1 MRMIIM
7 FAASLALAACASTP
21 AGNGVP
27 GATTPGHGPYSP
39 VMPDDPAPT
48 TAENVAVVATQGL
61 IEVELAYNTAGN
73 AVLAA
78 TRAGLIRPGSDL
90 ALRIR
95 ALNAEAAR
103 ALGVARAARTVAD
116 QTLAVSRVRG
126 LVTALRAIVPGGVS

>member
-1 MRMIIM
+1 MRMLIM

-39 VMPDDPAPT
+39 VMPDDPRGPT
-48 TAENVAVVATQGL
+48 ESVAVVATQGL

-95 ALNAEAAR
+95 ALNSEAAR
-103 ALGVARAARTVAD
+103 ALGVARAARNVAD